1 MLSKMLFDCLLPSA
15 CLGSE
20 ELVARG
26 VEGRGV
32 VESDVFDTVD
42 SSVGIAVV
50 VGAEV
55 AVVVAVAVVVTVVVV
70 VVGAVVVVVVAVVV
84 DISAVALTAVVVA
97 AVAVINCTPFLR
109 EEKQFFLDGEGSTS
123 DLPSVHILAL
133 GLRPHKSRNGIGSW
147 GKICKKLQARIS
159 KILELDVSFLRA
171 TGM

>member
-1 MLSKMLFDCLLPSA
+1 MLSKMLRDCLLPSA
-15 CLGSE
+15 CLGCE

-97 AVAVINCTPFLR
+97 AVAQT
-109 EEKQFFLDGEGSTS
+109 
-123 DLPSVHILAL
+123 AL
-133 GLRPHKSRNGIGSW
+133 LGHVQPLVM
-147 GKICKKLQARIS
+147 LS
-159 KILELDVSFLRA
+159 KCVPGAQSIE
-171 TGM
+171 